1 MTLDLDDPS
10 AVALAVAS
18 AFAAA
23 GLEAALYGG
32 LALAVYGEPRETRDA
47 DLAVA
52 TVSVEAGRDALQ
64 AAGIQTVIAF
74 SAVVFGGLS
83 IGRLTLV
90 GGGKLNTVDLVTPR
104 SARYARAVGARCLRG
119 NLDGQP
125 LSVVAPEDFI
135 LLKTLSTRDKDLED
149 ARTVIEALQGRLDL
163 ELMRTEA
170 ASLAAEILDH
180 EIARR
185 FETVLLANR

>member
-10 AVALAVAS
+10 AVALAVAG
-18 AFAAA
+18 AFAGA
-23 GLEAALYGG
+23 GLDAALYGG

-52 TVSVEAGRDALQ
+52 SVSVEAGRDALE
-64 AAGIQTVIAF
+64 AVGIHTVIAF
-74 SAVVFGGLS
+74 REVVFGGLS
-83 IGRLTLV
+83 IGRLSLV

-104 SARYARAVGARCLRG
+104 SPRYAHEMGARCMRG

-125 LSVVAPEDFI
+125 LSVIAPEDFI
-135 LLKTLSTRDKDLED
+135 LLKVLSTRDKDLED
-149 ARTVIEALQGRLDL
+149 ARTVVAALRGRLD
-163 ELMRTEA
+163 EALMRGEA
-170 ASLAAEILDH
+170 TTLSREITDH

-185 FETVLLANR
+185 FAAVLP

>member
-1 MTLDLDDPS
+1 MALDLDDPS
-10 AVALAVAS
+10 AVALAVAA
-18 AFAAA
+18 AFATA

-104 SARYARAVGARCLRG
+104 SVRYARA
-119 NLDGQP
+119 
-125 LSVVAPEDFI
+125 LSSAFP
-135 LLKTLSTRDKDLED
+135 T
-149 ARTVIEALQGRLDL
+149 
-163 ELMRTEA
+163 
-170 ASLAAEILDH
+170 
-180 EIARR
+180 
-185 FETVLLANR
+185 

>member
-1 MTLDLDDPS
+1 MALDLDDPS
-10 AVALAVAS
+10 AVALAVAG
-18 AFAAA
+18 AFSAA

-83 IGRLTLV
+83 IGRLTVL

-104 SARYARAVGARCLRG
+104 SPRYARVVGTRCLRG
-119 NLDGQP
+119 TLDGQP

-135 LLKTLSTRDKDLED
+135 LLKVLSTRDKDLED
-149 ARTVIEALQGRLDL
+149 ARTVVAALHGRLDEAL
-163 ELMRTEA
+163 IRTES
-170 ASLAAEILDH
+170 ASLAREIGDH
-180 EIARR
+180 EVKRR
-185 FETVLLANR
+185 FDSVLPHGR